1 MHFKSGRLGFRF
13 RAPAQAGS
21 LLGACDS
28 IPLYVPSAGDN
39 YTLSQLGTPDN
50 TMATIDNGYIRYTV
64 NGGPAAGQ
72 IGNGGTGPGEGPGI
86 KFSAAGN
93 GSYGVDDYISPGTPH
108 EAYGFQVNGTT
119 WIGGDNSG
127 YSSYLAGSTT
137 MWNKSTASL
146 NHVICMRGNQANGF
160 VVVQYQ
166 TYPNEALIRM
176 KMSYTN
182 TTGSAVTLKAY
193 RGCDPD
199 VGALQYSIFATTNYR
214 GYSSVPATD
223 IVVAEESETGK
234 PIALYIPGNGYTHN
248 TAILASWPSQDIN
261 GMLNGFSSGNGDY
274 SIYGAWNFGTV
285 AAGATVAV
293 CCYYILGTNIGD
305 VVTSIF

>member
-13 RAPAQAGS
+13 RPPAQAGS

-28 IPLYVPSAGDN
+28 IPLYIPNASDS
-39 YTLSQLGTPDN
+39 YTLSQELSTPNN
-50 TMATIDNGYIRYTV
+50 TMATISNGYIRYTV
-64 NGGPAAGQ
+64 NGNNRPQGQ
-72 IGNGGTGPGEGPGI
+72 IGNASTGPGIQFDSTGT
-86 KFSAAGN
+86 GN
-93 GSYGVDDYISPGTPH
+93 YGTDDYIRPGTPH
-108 EAYGFQVNGTT
+108 EAYGFYVNNTT

-127 YSSYLAGSTT
+127 SGSYLAGSTT

-160 VVVQYQ
+160 VVTQYQ

-199 VGALQYSIFATTNYR
+199 VGAIQYGIYNTTNYR

-223 IVVAEESETGK
+223 IVVAEESQTGK
-234 PIALYIPGNGYTHN
+234 PIALYVPGNGYAHN
-248 TAILASWPSQDIN
+248 TAVISAWPSQAVDT
-261 GMLNGFSSGNGDY
+261 MLSGTNNGNGDY
-274 SIYGAWNFGTV
+274 AIYAAWDFGTV

>member
-1 MHFKSGRLGFRF
+1 MINHRSSRLGFRF
-13 RAPAQAGS
+13 RAPPVAGS

-28 IPLYVPSAGDN
+28 IPLYIPSAGDS

-50 TMATIDNGYIRYTV
+50 TMATIANGYIRYTV
-64 NGGPAAGQ
+64 NGGPGRGQ
-72 IGNGGTGPGEGPGI
+72 IGNGSNSPGI
-86 KFSAAGN
+86 QFSAAGN
-93 GSYGVDDYISPGTPH
+93 GTYGTDDYISPGTPY
-108 EAYGFQVNGTT
+108 EVYGFYVNNTT
-119 WIGGDNSG
+119 WIGGDNSN
-127 YSSYLAGSTT
+127 SHTWLSGSTT

-160 VVVQYQ
+160 VVTQYQ
-166 TYPNEALIRM
+166 TYPNEALIRI

-182 TTGSAVTLKAY
+182 TTGSAVTLKGY

-199 VGALQYSIFATTNYR
+199 VGAIQYNVYNTTNYR

-223 IVVAEESETGK
+223 IVVAEESQTGK

-248 TAILASWPSQDIN
+248 TAILSSWPSQAITN
-261 GMLNGFSSGNGDY
+261 MLNGQSDGNGDY
-274 SIYGAWNFGTV
+274 AIFGAWDFGTV

-293 CCYYILGTNIGD
+293 CCYYILGSNIGD
-305 VVTSIF
+305 VVNSIF

>member
-28 IPLYVPSAGDN
+28 IPLYIPSAGDS
-39 YTLSQLGTPDN
+39 YTLSQLGTPNN
-50 TMATIDNGYIRYTV
+50 TMATIANGSIRYTV
-64 NGGPAAGQ
+64 NGGPAMGQ
-72 IGNGGTGPGEGPGI
+72 L
-86 KFSAAGN
+86 GN
-93 GSYGVDDYISPGTPH
+93 GSISPGIQFDPTGTGNYGNDDYIRPGTPH
-108 EAYGFQVNGTT
+108 EAYAFLVNDTT
-119 WIGGDNSG
+119 YIGGQNNSG
-127 YSSYLAGSTT
+127 GTFLAGSTT
-137 MWNKSTASL
+137 MWDKSTASL
-146 NHVICMRGNQANGF
+146 NHVICMRGAQANGF
-160 VVVQYQ
+160 VVTQYQ

-199 VGALQYSIFATTNYR
+199 VGALQYGVYNTTNYR

-223 IVVAEESETGK
+223 IVVAEESQTGK

-248 TAILASWPSQDIN
+248 TAIISTWPSQN
-261 GMLNGFSSGNGDY
+261 LTAMLSGTNNGNGDY
-274 SIYGAWNFGTV
+274 SIYAAWDFGTV
-285 AAGATVAV
+285 ADGATVAV